1 MTMKSLNTC
10 HAIKS
15 SQKISG
21 LGGLNDLGRR
31 STASGGFPR
40 PKFREAPVV
49 LRWAQPK
56 LSFGTPFVGLHE
68 AAHEMGRWVATF

>member
-1 MTMKSLNTC
+1 MTMKSLTTC
-10 HAIKS
+10 HTIKS

-49 LRWAQPK
+49 LRWARPK
-56 LSFGTPFVGLHE
+56 LSFGTPFVGVESIPSRLE
-68 AAHEMGRWVATF
+68 RNVRVF